1 MKELRER
8 YDLTARGAVH
18 TDAAH
23 DTGFE
28 KVNVVPELGLVKAYD
43 RKDTVGKPRITVRAQ
58 DAVAIQ
64 NSLVICSFTANVTFR
79 PATISDYIKWLA
91 AVTGFEYDVT
101 ELMMVGE
108 RITNLTRAF
117 NVREGITRKDDYLP
131 PRFGENMLAGASAEQ
146 RIQKSDL
153 NRMLDEYYELRGWDK
168 ETGIPTAKKLA
179 SLGLD
184 HIAKD
189 IRAL

>member
-1 MKELRER
+1 MWQTWREGGSDSVGGNLFPEALR
-8 YDLTARGAVH
+8 AV
-18 TDAAH
+18 
-23 DTGFE
+23 
-28 KVNVVPELGLVKAYD
+28 NPL
-43 RKDTVGKPRITVRAQ
+43 AQ

-108 RITNLTRAF
+108 RISNLSRAF
-117 NVREGITRKDDYLP
+117 IVREGITRKDDYLP

-146 RIQKSDL
+146 RIRKSKMTE
-153 NRMLDEYYELRGWDK
+153 RSHKG
-168 ETGIPTAKKLA
+168 T
-179 SLGLD
+179 
-184 HIAKD
+184 
-189 IRAL
+189 